1 MPGFTLDMENLSGTL
16 SKIKH
21 FNAETGFFV
30 AEATAPGRAREFKIV
45 GSAPA
50 VSSGESFT
58 ARGVWET
65 TEWGAQFK
73 IADIK
78 LTAPS
83 SAEGICKFLVDSV
96 EGVGP
101 KLATS
106 LVEHFGEETFDV
118 IEHHPERLS
127 ELPNFG
133 PKRASALVAACKKSR
148 DIRELMVFLR
158 SCGLSGSKA
167 SRVHDRW
174 GADAATTV
182 KSDPYKL
189 TDVWGIGFLTAD
201 AAARKMGIPADSM
214 SRIGA
219 ALRHVLDDA
228 EGSGNCG
235 LPVIELAGKATALL
249 GVGPELVQQVLTDQ
263 ITDKRIYLASVEGE
277 LCAFNAKMWALEQRI
292 ADRLA
297 VLTHPCAVVPVGTTL
312 EALVDSEAAKLN
324 PPMVLEGAQREAA
337 LMALRHQACVIT
349 GGPGTGKTTLIRVLL
364 ACLKSAGFTKIALCA
379 PTGRA
384 AQRMRETTGH
394 PSATLHRLLGFAPPG
409 GFKHNAQNPLDVQ
422 VLVVDEFSMMDVRLT
437 AALLDALPPTARII
451 QVGDADQLPSVGP
464 GRVLLD
470 ILESG
475 AVPSTR
481 LTVVRRQGKGSD
493 LVEQAHKVNAGEVP
507 RMGYVKDSDFYF
519 RPMSP
524 KVDTPEDKQACR
536 LAIADELVRIVKNMK
551 AIGHDPVKDVQV
563 LLPMYDGPLG
573 VSALNGRLQK
583 ELNPSPSAVVETK
596 SQRLGVGDKVM
607 QLRNN
612 YTKNVFNGDI
622 GLVID
627 VDPQKGSLGV
637 AFDSSELPVVYSRSE
652 LDELALAYAIST
664 HKSQGS
670 EFPVVLTAVD
680 SSHYVMLERNLLYT
694 AMTRARKL
702 FILLGQ
708 PKSVSVAVRR
718 VTTASRHSR
727 LKTLLQE
734 HVQGNDGLDVDER
747 ALLAELDL
755 AAA

>member
-1 MPGFTLDMENLSGTL
+1 MENLSGNL

-30 AEATAPGRAREFKIV
+30 AEATAPGRAREFKLV
-45 GSAPA
+45 GSAPS

-58 ARGVWET
+58 ARGVWEST
-65 TEWGAQFK
+65 DWGVQFK
-73 IADIK
+73 ATDIK

-83 SAEGICKFLVDSV
+83 SAEGIGKFLVDAV

-101 KLATS
+101 KLAAS
-106 LVEHFGEETFDV
+106 LVGHFGEATFGI
-118 IEHHPERLS
+118 IENHPERLA

-133 PKRASALVAACKKSR
+133 PKRAAALVAACKKSSG
-148 DIRELMVFLR
+148 IRELMVFLR

-167 SRVHDRW
+167 ARVYERW
-174 GADAATTV
+174 GDGAAIAV

-201 AAARKMGIPADSM
+201 AAARKMGIPLDST

-219 ALRHVLDDA
+219 ALRHVLADA
-228 EGSGNCG
+228 ESSGNCG
-235 LPVIELAGKATALL
+235 LPVVELTEKATQLL
-249 GVGPELVQQVLTDQ
+249 GVGLDSVQQVLADQ
-263 ITDKRIYLASVEGE
+263 VADQRICIALTEGE
-277 LCAFNAKMWALEQRI
+277 PCAFNARMWALEQRI

-297 VLTHPCAVVPVGTTL
+297 ALARPSAVMVAGLTP
-312 EALVDSEAAKLN
+312 EELVDQEAARAN
-324 PPMVLEGAQREAA
+324 PPLVLEGAQRGAA
-337 LMALRHQACVIT
+337 LMALRHQTCALT
-349 GGPGTGKTTLIRVLL
+349 GGPGTGKTTLIKVLL
-364 ACLKSAGFTKIALCA
+364 ACLKTAGFTKIALCA

-384 AQRMRETTGH
+384 AQRMREATGQ
-394 PSATLHRLLGFAPPG
+394 PASTLHRLLGFAPRG
-409 GFKHNAQNPLDVQ
+409 GFKHNAKNPLDVQ
-422 VLVVDEFSMMDVRLT
+422 VMVVDEFSMMDVRLT
-437 AALLDALPPTARII
+437 EALLDALPSSARLI

-475 AVPSTR
+475 VVPSTR

-524 KVDTPEDKQACR
+524 KSDTPEDKQACR
-536 LAIADELVRIVKNMK
+536 MAIADELVRIVKNMK
-551 AIGHDPVKDVQV
+551 SIGHDPVKDVQV

-573 VSALNGRLQK
+573 VATLNVRLQK
-583 ELNPSPSAVVETK
+583 ELNPSPPAVVETK
-596 SQRLGVGDKVM
+596 NQKFGVGDKVM

-622 GLVID
+622 GAVAIA
-627 VDPQKGSLGV
+627 DPEKGSLEV
-637 AFDSSELPVVYSRSE
+637 LFDSNERPVNYSRSE
-652 LDELALAYAIST
+652 LDELTLAYAIST

-702 FILLGQ
+702 FILMGQ
-708 PKSVSVAVRR
+708 VKAVSVAVRR

-727 LKTLLQE
+727 LRALLQE
-734 HVQGNDGLDVDER
+734 HAQKNQPCDADEQ